1 MILVLFALNSEC
13 GVCQVLSVWS
23 RERGR
28 GKLLLW
34 RMVRQSDGRFR
45 QTVGGSDSRTVGQT
59 VGRSDGQTVRRSDG
73 QMVGRSDGQM
83 VGWMVGWSDGQM
95 VGQSDSRTVWVSRP
109 QPVVVQTPTGKIKI
123 DQIQYVV
130 LCIYKFKVQ
139 SVYQCTYSTVCMI
152 LDRWRDPN
160 CEVVVSHHSTTPPLS
175 HLS

>member
-28 GKLLLW
+28 GKLLLC

-45 QTVGGSDSRTVGQT
+45 QTVGGSDSRMVGQT
-59 VGRSDGQTVRRSDG
+59 VRRWTVRRSDG
-73 QMVGRSDGQM
+73 RMVRWLDGRM
-83 VGWMVGWSDGQM
+83 VRWSVGWSDGQM

-109 QPVVVQTPTGKIKI
+109 QPVVVRTPTGKIII

-130 LCIYKFKVQ
+130 LCIHISSKFNLFINVRTLQ
-139 SVYQCTYSTVCMI
+139 YVWY
-152 LDRWRDPN
+152 
-160 CEVVVSHHSTTPPLS
+160 
-175 HLS
+175 